1 MRRGAVAGGTFYC
14 AKKWGGNCSPCPPF
28 TDAPANTFPRIIKYR
43 NCCWILRNICYDIFS
58 VFFYLL
64 KTEKTNLLFDQYL
77 FFSSVLRRWKK
88 NIYKYS
94 TSISI
99 FNNPSNW
106 QNVHISKIKRF
117 KKLIATSKKALTL
130 LYIIVHT
137 RLHSKTINVHRCK
150 GLLLLFKASKFQAAW
165 VDLKQMK
172 VRSSETNRAV
182 PPLDGASNAAPYTNS
197 LLALS
202 MCLDQSLCLV
212 KIHQSELSRTMRW
225 TGALH
230 INVIGNL
237 G

>member
-1 MRRGAVAGGTFYC
+1 M
-14 AKKWGGNCSPCPPF
+14 
-28 TDAPANTFPRIIKYR
+28 
-43 NCCWILRNICYDIFS
+43 IFS
-58 VFFYLL
+58 VFSFICWKLRRQICYL
-64 KTEKTNLLFDQYL
+64 TNI
-77 FFSSVLRRWKK
+77 FFSLQFWEDEKK

-172 VRSSETNRAV
+172 VRSSETSRALP
-182 PPLDGASNAAPYTNS
+182 PPLDGASTPRRILTRS
-197 LLALS
+197 
-202 MCLDQSLCLV
+202 
-212 KIHQSELSRTMRW
+212 
-225 TGALH
+225 
-230 INVIGNL
+230 
-237 G
+237 